1 MDIKDNHE
9 LFLIDTHAHLDMLRQ
24 MPPAVA
30 VAQSL
35 QEGVKYIINVGSSI
49 DGSRQSLKY
58 ALEFENVFA
67 AAGIHPHHAGEQQD
81 ISYIEI
87 LEEIIASSKKV
98 IAIGE
103 TGFDYF
109 RNLSPQDEQ
118 KKVFIEHIRLAL
130 KHNLPLIIHDRDAH
144 EDMYEVLKEYHTE
157 KNFRAVIHCF
167 SGGAD
172 FAARCLELG
181 CFISFTGVITFPNAK
196 DLINVVREVPL
207 ERMFLETDAPF
218 LAPQQVRGKEN
229 YPGYVKYIGEKIAE
243 IKNTSFD
250 NVASV
255 TSKSAMDFFNLK

>member
-1 MDIKDNHE
+1 MYTKDNHE
-9 LFLIDTHAHLDMLRQ
+9 PYLIDTHAHLDMLRQ
-24 MPPAVA
+24 MAPTVA
-30 VAQSL
+30 VSESFH
-35 QEGVKYIINVGSSI
+35 EGVKYIINVGSSI
-49 DGSRQSLKY
+49 EGSRQSLKY
-58 ALEFENVFA
+58 AMEFENVFA
-67 AAGIHPHHAGEQQD
+67 SAGIHPHHASEQQD

-87 LEEIIASSKKV
+87 LEEIISSSKKV

-109 RNLSPQDEQ
+109 RNLSPKDEQ
-118 KKVFIEHIRLAL
+118 KKVFIEHIALAL
-130 KHNLPLIIHDRDAH
+130 KYNLPLVIHDRDAH
-144 EDMYEVLKEYHTE
+144 EDMYEVLKEYHNE
-157 KNFRAVIHCF
+157 ENFRAVIHCF
-167 SGGAD
+167 SGNVD
-172 FAARCLELG
+172 FAVKCLELG

-196 DLINVVREVPL
+196 SLIDVVKEVPL

-243 IKNTSFD
+243 IKNTSFE